1 MAQKPLGGTGQGLRK
16 SLPPAII
23 QSNTG
28 KIPHLILPLLKFRES
43 LLRLWIIFIL
53 NLFVNEIT
61 SELLKRNLPFLVKN
75 NMQLNRKCP
84 KILLFQIC
92 DSLCFHP
99 YKKAALEKKG
109 KLGHVHLVH
118 NTTSEIQKTL
128 HYVGGHEAF
137 RAWTTFYK
145 QERMAG
151 GSSRGPFSFSLMLLL
166 LLWDSH
172 PCLWD
177 FSIIIGTALFQ
188 FWKIIYSF
196 LRHPKLC
203 LGSGRHRFKT
213 IGSQG
218 GLSNRRLTEQ
228 LHGWCWHW
236 TCWVPWCWEGSTRG
250 EVVEQSGAE
259 GLKAPEFHLQGP
271 GSCTV
276 CCESELA
283 LAVWGGKPQILRSL
297 RDEQRD
303 CEMKKVPEEGSGKLS
318 LSLLCLVSK
327 HILEAAPWMMSWML
341 YSLT

>member
-1 MAQKPLGGTGQGLRK
+1 
-16 SLPPAII
+16 
-23 QSNTG
+23 
-28 KIPHLILPLLKFRES
+28 
-43 LLRLWIIFIL
+43 
-53 NLFVNEIT
+53 
-61 SELLKRNLPFLVKN
+61 
-75 NMQLNRKCP
+75 
-84 KILLFQIC
+84 
-92 DSLCFHP
+92 
-99 YKKAALEKKG
+99 
-109 KLGHVHLVH
+109 
-118 NTTSEIQKTL
+118 
-128 HYVGGHEAF
+128 
-137 RAWTTFYK
+137 
-145 QERMAG
+145 MAG

-259 GLKAPEFHLQGP
+259 GLKGHRQAEGQGKRQSFTFR
-271 GSCTV
+271 G
-276 CCESELA
+276 LA
-283 LAVWGGKPQILRSL
+283 AVLYAVRVSSPWQF
-297 RDEQRD
+297 
-303 CEMKKVPEEGSGKLS
+303 EEGNPKSS
-318 LSLLCLVSK
+318 EVSEMSRGTVK
-327 HILEAAPWMMSWML
+327 WRRYQKKEAGNYPSPCSVL
-341 YSLT
+341 